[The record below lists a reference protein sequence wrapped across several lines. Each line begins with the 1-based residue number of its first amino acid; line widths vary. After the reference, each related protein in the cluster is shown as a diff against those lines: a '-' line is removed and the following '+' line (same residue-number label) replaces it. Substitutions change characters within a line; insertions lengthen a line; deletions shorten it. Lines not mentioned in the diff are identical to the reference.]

1 MSARKKQEE
10 KGVRQNMI
18 TQSTVIDKGFTKAM
32 IKKLL
37 PSPIE
42 RPNPNYK
49 KAAPMKLY
57 VESDV
62 LKVMETD
69 EYKEEWE
76 KAQKR
81 KTSALKAVETKKE
94 NLKKEMQEIGESIE
108 VINLPKAELI
118 EKALKNH
125 ETYLIER
132 YERELEYLENRR
144 DKYEE
149 YCEISKEL
157 DYLKNFGLRKPSEE
171 AMQRIIVNYIRHEL
185 TTYDYE
191 LGMLEK
197 RIGKD
202 EAYRVLKKAILR
214 KIALEYPDYKTE
226 CESQIQT
233 I

>member
-94 NLKKEMQEIGESIE
+94 NLKKTSFKKAE
-108 VINLPKAELI
+108 NLPKINFNLEL
-118 EKALKNH
+118 
-125 ETYLIER
+125 
-132 YERELEYLENRR
+132 
-144 DKYEE
+144 
-149 YCEISKEL
+149 
-157 DYLKNFGLRKPSEE
+157 
-171 AMQRIIVNYIRHEL
+171 VNSFNGIPFS
-185 TTYDYE
+185 
-191 LGMLEK
+191 
-197 RIGKD
+197 I
-202 EAYRVLKKAILR
+202 
-214 KIALEYPDYKTE
+214 
-226 CESQIQT
+226 
-233 I
+233 

>member
-1 MSARKKQEE
+1 MGKSTEKK
-10 KGVRQNMI
+10 NI
-18 TQSTVIDKGFTKAM
+18 
-32 IKKLL
+32 
-37 PSPIE
+37 SPKSG
-42 RPNPNYK
+42 RN
-49 KAAPMKLY
+49 
-57 VESDV
+57 
-62 LKVMETD
+62 
-69 EYKEEWE
+69 
-76 KAQKR
+76 
-81 KTSALKAVETKKE
+81 KKE
-94 NLKKEMQEIGESIE
+94 NLKKVIREIGESIE

-132 YERELEYLENRR
+132 YERELEYLDNRR

-157 DYLKNFGLRKPSEE
+157 DYLKNFGLRKPSKE

-202 EAYRVLKKAILR
+202 EAYRVLKETILR
-214 KIALEYPDYKTE
+214 KIALVYPEYKTE